1 METTDKAKQ
10 LHCLELQLSASKC
23 LRAGLGQWWHCVD
36 PRLCFHTAPSLISL
50 PVCCGFSNK
59 LPSLETNCGRNC
71 SVSEDTT
78 SPGEKI
84 SLLSYRSFLNA
95 SSHVTSCLMGL
106 CRPGASGSAAPR
118 LVMFPSCLFV
128 RAVPKEL
135 LAQGV
140 QKCALCPFLST
151 CEARKSVWQSTGKKK
166 QRVGR
171 VGCILRLQL
180 PAKLLQMRP
189 GRAYQSVSN
198 LKGGCA
204 VLLVKFSTVLPS
216 QTPFLDT

>member
-1 METTDKAKQ
+1 M
-10 LHCLELQLSASKC
+10 
-23 LRAGLGQWWHCVD
+23 D

-84 SLLSYRSFLNA
+84 SLLSYWSFLNA

-135 LAQGV
+135 LACTRCSKV
-140 QKCALCPFLST
+140 CLVSFPFNLRSQKVSVAKHREEKAEGGESGMYPPASAASQT
-151 CEARKSVWQSTGKKK
+151 TPNEAWQSLPECQQPKRRLCRPFGEV
-166 QRVGR
+166 QHSFAQPNPIPGY
-171 VGCILRLQL
+171 LR
-180 PAKLLQMRP
+180 A
-189 GRAYQSVSN
+189 
-198 LKGGCA
+198 
-204 VLLVKFSTVLPS
+204 
-216 QTPFLDT
+216 